1 MKLTEKILRRPLPD
15 QLKALLEKFD
25 GDFDAS
31 HLRALKGLAFEQSFT
46 RYERFVLQRA
56 HKIAQVKLERTHALD
71 TAMSVVLNLKEEV
84 DPHSAW
90 YSNPA
95 QISGSSPYVVLNTTS
110 LYQQQ
115 LEQQANTTSLYQQQ
129 LEQQAQIVKR
139 DLKRALMGMPR

>member
-31 HLRALKGLAFEQSFT
+31 HLRALKNLSDEETFT
-46 RYERFVLQRA
+46 WYERHMLKRA
-56 HKIAQVKLERTHALD
+56 HKMARVKLDRDSALN

-84 DPHSAW
+84 DPHAMW

-95 QISGSSPYVVLNTTS
+95 KNSINPYVAGGGTGATISS
-110 LYQQQ
+110 LFQTQ
-115 LEQQANTTSLYQQQ
+115 LDQH
-129 LEQQAQIVKR
+129 AQILKR
-139 DLKRALMGMPR
+139 DIERQMMGISR

>member
-31 HLRALKGLAFEQSFT
+31 HLRALKNLADEETFT
-46 RYERFVLQRA
+46 WYERHMLKRA
-56 HKIAQVKLERTHALD
+56 HKMARVKLERDSALN

-84 DPHSAW
+84 DPHAMW

-95 QISGSSPYVVLNTTS
+95 KNSINPYVAGGGTGATISS
-110 LYQQQ
+110 LFQTQ
-115 LEQQANTTSLYQQQ
+115 LDQH
-129 LEQQAQIVKR
+129 AQILKR
-139 DLKRALMGMPR
+139 DIERQMMGISR

>member
-31 HLRALKGLAFEQSFT
+31 HLRALKNLADEETFT
-46 RYERFVLQRA
+46 WYERHMLKRA
-56 HKIAQVKLERTHALD
+56 HKMARVKLERDSALN
-71 TAMSVVLNLKEEV
+71 TAMSVVLNLKEEGA

-95 QISGSSPYVVLNTTS
+95 AQISGSNPYVMIDTRGRIAL
-110 LYQQQ
+110 QQQ
-115 LEQQANTTSLYQQQ
+115 LDQH
-129 LEQQAQIVKR
+129 AQIIKS
-139 DLKRALMGMPR
+139 DLQRSLLGMPR

>member
-31 HLRALKGLAFEQSFT
+31 HLRALKNLADEETFT
-46 RYERFVLQRA
+46 WYERHMLKRA
-56 HKIAQVKLERTHALD
+56 HKMARVKLDRDSALN

-84 DPHSAW
+84 DPHAMW

-95 QISGSSPYVVLNTTS
+95 KNSINPYVAGGGTGATISS
-110 LYQQQ
+110 LFQTQ
-115 LEQQANTTSLYQQQ
+115 LDQH
-129 LEQQAQIVKR
+129 AQILKR
-139 DLKRALMGMPR
+139 DIERQMMGISR

>member
-31 HLRALKGLAFEQSFT
+31 HLRALKNLADEPSFT
-46 RYERFVLQRA
+46 RYEQFMLKRTYKDARM
-56 HKIAQVKLERTHALD
+56 KLDRDSALNV
-71 TAMSVVLNLKEEV
+71 AMAVVLNLKEEE
-84 DPHSAW
+84 DQHSGW

-95 QISGSSPYVVLNTTS
+95 QQSTNPYPAMSAS

-115 LEQQANTTSLYQQQ
+115 LDAK
-129 LEQQAQIVKR
+129 A
-139 DLKRALMGMPR
+139 RAIKQDIERRMMGMPL